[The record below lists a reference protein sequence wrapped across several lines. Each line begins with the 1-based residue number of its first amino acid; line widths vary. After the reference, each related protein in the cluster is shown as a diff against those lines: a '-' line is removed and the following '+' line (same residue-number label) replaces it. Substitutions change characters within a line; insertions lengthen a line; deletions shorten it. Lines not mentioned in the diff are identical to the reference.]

1 MAGRMLP
8 NRMKARIAAG
18 EPVFGVSVMFPSPQI
33 VEMIGELGFD
43 WVLIDCEH
51 GSMSPESAELMCLAA
66 ERHGMTPIV
75 RPEANR
81 PEVLMRYL
89 DRGAMGLQVPHVNTK
104 AEAVAAVRATKYHP
118 LGDRGLARGQR
129 STGYGLAGGTIADY
143 TAASNRETLV
153 CVQIEEKEGLDNLK
167 EILTVDGVD
176 VFFIGPTDLSQSL
189 GYPGQ
194 RDHPVVKSAVD
205 SAFATIHAAGKA
217 SGTTCGADDVAAN
230 VKKGVIYHYTHIAT
244 FMTYYGRHFLK
255 QAGR

>member
-1 MAGRMLP
+1 
-8 NRMKARIAAG
+8 
-18 EPVFGVSVMFPSPQI
+18 
-33 VEMIGELGFD
+33 
-43 WVLIDCEH
+43 
-51 GSMSPESAELMCLAA
+51 
-66 ERHGMTPIV
+66 MTPIV

-89 DRGAMGLQVPHVNTK
+89 DRGAMGLQVPHVTTK
-104 AEAVAAVRATKYHP
+104 TEAVAAVRATKYYP

-129 STGYGLAGGTIADY
+129 STGYGLAGGGIADY
-143 TAASNRETLV
+143 IAASNRETLV
-153 CVQIEEKEGLDNLK
+153 CVQIEEKEGLDNLG

>member
-1 MAGRMLP
+1 MAGKMLP
-8 NRMKARIAAG
+8 NRMKAKVAAR
-18 EPVFGVSVMFPSPQI
+18 EPVFGVSVMFPSPQV
-33 VEMIGELGFD
+33 VEMIGEIGFD

-51 GSMSPESAELMCLAA
+51 GSMSPETAELMCLAA

-75 RPEANR
+75 RPEASR

-104 AEAVAAVRATKYHP
+104 AEAVAAVRAAKYYP

-129 STGYGLAGGTIADY
+129 STGYGLAGGSIAEY

-153 CVQIEEKEGLDNLK
+153 CVQIEEKEALDNLAD
-167 EILTVDGVD
+167 ILTVEGVD
-176 VFFIGPTDLSQSL
+176 VFFVGPTDLSQSL

-194 RDHPVVKSAVD
+194 RDHPVVKRAVD
-205 SAFATIHAAGKA
+205 AAFERIHTAGKA
-217 SGTTCGADDVAAN
+217 AGTTCSADDVAAN
-230 VKKGVIYHYTHIAT
+230 VKNGILYHYTHVAT
-244 FMTYYGRHFLK
+244 FMSYYGRHFLK